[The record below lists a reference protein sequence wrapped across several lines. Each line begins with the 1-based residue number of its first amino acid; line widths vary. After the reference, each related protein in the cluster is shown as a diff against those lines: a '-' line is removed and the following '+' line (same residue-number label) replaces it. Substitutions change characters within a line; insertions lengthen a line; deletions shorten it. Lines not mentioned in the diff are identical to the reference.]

1 MVFGGVYV
9 YVYVC
14 NFCCWRG
21 VMREG
26 SVWRGVC
33 REGSVWRGVWRGVC
47 RPASLSLLGGM
58 RGARPLPTFQ
68 FFAWYIWHPFPV
80 FPLISRFGLFVC
92 NWYLKSCCSLSVL

>member
-1 MVFGGVYV
+1 MVFGGV

-21 VMREG
+21 V
-26 SVWRGVC
+26 WRGVC
-33 REGSVWRGVWRGVC
+33 RPASVWRGVC

-68 FFAWYIWHPFPV
+68 FFAADIWVSHPFPV
-80 FPLISRFGLFVC
+80 WG
-92 NWYLKSCCSLSVL
+92 YLCVIGI

>member
-1 MVFGGVYV
+1 MVFGGV

-26 SVWRGVC
+26 S
-33 REGSVWRGVWRGVC
+33 VWRGVC